1 MAEAARLEE
10 WPRTVAEFEIWHA
23 RQPDRWEF
31 IDGQA
36 RLMAPA
42 SMKHSIIKSNVFAAL
57 HRVLFGSP
65 CTALVGGPQILTDE
79 ISAIP
84 DVVVTCTP
92 SIYRRPSSRNP

>member
-42 SMKHSIIKSNVFAAL
+42 SMKQRLRGVAQGVIW
-57 HRVLFGSP
+57 
-65 CTALVGGPQILTDE
+65 
-79 ISAIP
+79 
-84 DVVVTCTP
+84 
-92 SIYRRPSSRNP
+92 